1 LRTQRQSSLNPT
13 PAWKQEVAQRLAAH
27 KNRKGAPAPEE
38 ARAEE
43 HHFGSSV
50 AAKAAARVAAR
61 YAKARSYSE
70 MQAEEARLAVR
81 AAEIATTVALEAQAA
96 AEEVLAELHAAAAEP
111 KRGPAVVENISSARV
126 EAAEE
131 FEVGVAEPEIEAA
144 PDTEPMQGSAWVEQ
158 VPAVAPEVA
167 AAAPA
172 AVTKPEPERAITQH
186 VVDGKSFGIRW
197 EADAPVRVLHPKP
210 APAPEPFEM
219 DRGDWWTPAQISATL
234 RNEPIAIE
242 SDPGTA
248 NLIEFPREIVATRK
262 MRPRLAEPV
271 SASAAERQ
279 LSIFEVDPGAISTEP
294 EPAPT
299 AAPTWSTR
307 EWPGQEWDK
316 QEWTGREWAGQEWA
330 GQERRG
336 ATASGEAAW
345 PAETVSGPKW
355 SGMELGEHPLVEQ
368 RREPEPVRAPQQIHL
383 ATLGRRLMATTVDGC
398 LILAGFFASA
408 MMLAA
413 RLQQPVT
420 PRGAETFVV
429 VGLAIAGFLYNALFL
444 GFGLSTPGMRY
455 AGIALSTFDDEVP
468 TRAQLR
474 RRLGAMVLSLAP
486 VGLGLVWAVFDE
498 DHLSWHDRISQT
510 YLRKR

>member
-1 LRTQRQSSLNPT
+1 LSTQRQPSLSPK

-61 YAKARSYSE
+61 YAKAPSYSE

-96 AEEVLAELHAAAAEP
+96 AEEVLAELHAAATEP
-111 KRGPAVVENISSARV
+111 KRGPAVVESISSARV
-126 EAAEE
+126 EAVAE
-131 FEVGVAEPEIEAA
+131 FEVGVAAPEVEAA
-144 PDTEPMQGSAWVEQ
+144 PDAEPMLGSAWEEDI
-158 VPAVAPEVA
+158 PEPAPELAPEPV

-172 AVTKPEPERAITQH
+172 AIAKPEPERVTTRH

-210 APAPEPFEM
+210 TPAPEPFEM
-219 DRGDWWTPAQISATL
+219 ERGDWWTPAQISATL

-299 AAPTWSTR
+299 AAPTWSAQ
-307 EWPGQEWDK
+307 EWPGQEW
-316 QEWTGREWAGQEWA
+316 
-330 GQERRG
+330 RG
-336 ATASGEAAW
+336 ATTAGEAAW
-345 PAETVSGPKW
+345 TSETVSGPKW

-368 RREPEPVRAPQQIHL
+368 RSEPEPVRAPQQIHL

-468 TRAQLR
+468 TRTQLR

-510 YLRKR
+510 YLRRR

>member
-1 LRTQRQSSLNPT
+1 LSTQRKPSLNPK

-61 YAKARSYSE
+61 YAKAPSYSE

-96 AEEVLAELHAAAAEP
+96 AEEALAELHAAAAEP
-111 KRGPAVVENISSARV
+111 KRGPAVVESITSARV
-126 EAAEE
+126 EAEE
-131 FEVGVAEPEIEAA
+131 IAAVVAAPEVEAA
-144 PDTEPMQGSAWVEQ
+144 PDAEPMRGSARVEL
-158 VPAVAPEVA
+158 VPEVAPEPV

-172 AVTKPEPERAITQH
+172 KPEPERVITQH

-197 EADAPVRVLHPKP
+197 EADAPVRVLEPKP
-210 APAPEPFEM
+210 APAPEPFEL
-219 DRGDWWTPAQISATL
+219 DKGDWWTPAQISATL
-234 RNEPIAIE
+234 RNEPISIE
-242 SDPGTA
+242 SDPSTA

-299 AAPTWSTR
+299 AAPTWSAQ
-307 EWPGQEWDK
+307 EWPGQEWA
-316 QEWTGREWAGQEWA
+316 EREWVGQEW
-330 GQERRG
+330 RG
-336 ATASGEAAW
+336 ATASGEAGW
-345 PAETVSGPKW
+345 PSETVSGPKW

-368 RREPEPVRAPQQIHL
+368 RREPEPVRPPQQIHL

-413 RLQQPVT
+413 RLQQPLT

-429 VGLAIAGFLYNALFL
+429 VGLMLAGFLYNTLFL
-444 GFGLSTPGMRY
+444 ALGVSTPGMRY

-510 YLRKR
+510 YLRRR

>member
-1 LRTQRQSSLNPT
+1 LRTQRQPSLNPT

-61 YAKARSYSE
+61 YAKAPSYSE

-96 AEEVLAELHAAAAEP
+96 AEEALAELHAAAVEP
-111 KRGPAVVENISSARV
+111 KRGPAVVESISSARV
-126 EAAEE
+126 EAEE
-131 FEVGVAEPEIEAA
+131 EIAAVVAAPEIEAA
-144 PDTEPMQGSAWVEQ
+144 LDTEPMRGSAGEETVPG
-158 VPAVAPEVA
+158 PAVETA
-167 AAAPA
+167 AAVPPA
-172 AVTKPEPERAITQH
+172 IAKAEAERVVTQH

-210 APAPEPFEM
+210 APAAEPFEL

-234 RNEPIAIE
+234 RNEPISIE

-271 SASAAERQ
+271 SASATERQ

-299 AAPTWSTR
+299 APPTWSAQEWTGR
-307 EWPGQEWDK
+307 EWPGQEWG
-316 QEWTGREWAGQEWA
+316 EQEWA

-336 ATASGEAAW
+336 ATVSGGEAAW
-345 PAETVSGPKW
+345 PSETVSGPKW
-355 SGMELGEHPLVEQ
+355 SGMELGEHPLMEQ
-368 RREPEPVRAPQQIHL
+368 RSEPEPVRAPQQIHL

-413 RLQQPVT
+413 RLQQPLT

-429 VGLAIAGFLYNALFL
+429 VGLVIAGFLYNTLFL
-444 GFGLSTPGMRY
+444 AFGVSTPGMRY

>member
-1 LRTQRQSSLNPT
+1 LSTQRQPSLSPK

-38 ARAEE
+38 ARAAE

-61 YAKARSYSE
+61 YAKAPSYSE

-81 AAEIATTVALEAQAA
+81 AAEIATTVALEAQAV
-96 AEEVLAELHAAAAEP
+96 AEEALAELHAAAAEP
-111 KRGPAVVENISSARV
+111 KRGPAVVESISSARV
-126 EAAEE
+126 EAVAE
-131 FEVGVAEPEIEAA
+131 FEVGVAEPEIETA
-144 PDTEPMQGSAWVEQ
+144 PDAEAMQGSAWEET
-158 VPAVAPEVA
+158 VPEVAPEPV

-172 AVTKPEPERAITQH
+172 AIAKPEPERVTTQH

-197 EADAPVRVLHPKP
+197 ESDAPVRVLQPKP

-299 AAPTWSTR
+299 AAPNWSTR
-307 EWPGQEWDK
+307 EWPGQEWDR
-316 QEWTGREWAGQEWA
+316 QEWAGQEWT

-336 ATASGEAAW
+336 ATAAGEAAW
-345 PAETVSGPKW
+345 SSETVSGPKW

-368 RREPEPVRAPQQIHL
+368 RSEPEPVRAPQQIHL

-398 LILAGFFASA
+398 LVLAGFFASA

-429 VGLAIAGFLYNALFL
+429 IGLAIAGFLYNTLFL
-444 GFGLSTPGMRY
+444 GFGFSTPGMRY
-455 AGIALSTFDDEVP
+455 AGIALSTFEDEVP

-510 YLRKR
+510 YLRRR